1 MLKNLMQINM
11 KKIINN
17 IWVLLA
23 VLYLGSCTSDYL
35 DINDDPN
42 NPTEAVMNQLLP
54 GGEFFMAQALGQGN
68 FIGNNLQTFVHQIVT
83 RETQNYG
90 MTPGDNNIFNSWNYL
105 YTYALPAFDAVIE
118 AGDKD
123 GNLIYAGIGKTLKA
137 YSFSV
142 MVDLWGDIPYSEFN
156 VPGNNAPSP
165 DSSKDI
171 YNSLITLLEEA
182 NADLNNKEAENGLKP
197 GGDDFIYGGSVSKW
211 TKLNN
216 TIQLRLLLQSRKAKA
231 DITGWKTKLD
241 ALISENNFIGSA
253 DDFQF
258 WYNKGTSPQD
268 MRHPAISQYTGQ
280 QTNYISPFFYETMAG
295 ITLNTTGNPF
305 SGIKDPRMPYYY
317 VNQLKSGQDAENA
330 HEYRNGNFMSI
341 FFATNGPNSSGS
353 NDKSLTK
360 IGVYAAGGKYDTG
373 EGGVVS
379 LTDKDNVEYGYGIAP
394 HKMVTFFSL
403 KFMLAELAL
412 AGETTGDA
420 KALFKDAMNASVA
433 HVNSVVDR
441 QPQIT
446 ITINAGKPD
455 EKKEKVEMPKISVTD
470 RDAFVDAVLTKYD
483 AADADGKMEI
493 VMTQKW
499 IANFFNPIDSYT
511 DYRRTGYPVMFDP
524 AKTTDPGNAVNPTV
538 TERSPAVV
546 PLMNIASYPRS
557 LYYPTN
563 SETELNANMVQ
574 KSNLST
580 PFVFWDK

>member
-1 MLKNLMQINM
+1 MQINM
-11 KKIINN
+11 KKIMKS

-42 NPTEAVMNQLLP
+42 NPTEAVMDQLLS
-54 GGEFFMAQALGQGN
+54 GGEFYMTQAFSQGN
-68 FIGNNLQTFVHQIVT
+68 FLGNGLSTFVHQIVT

-105 YTYALPAFDAVIE
+105 YTYALPAFDAIIA
-118 AGDKD
+118 AGEED
-123 GNLIYAGIGKTLKA
+123 GNLIYAGVAKTLKA
-137 YSFSV
+137 YSFSM
-142 MVDLWGDIPYSEFN
+142 MVDIWGDIPYSEFN
-156 VPGNNAPSP
+156 VQGVNAPKP

-171 YNSLITLLEEA
+171 YNSLIALLEEA

-197 GGDDFIYGGSVSKW
+197 AADDFFYGGSVDKW

-216 TIQLRLLLQSRKAKA
+216 TIKLRLLLHSRKAKA

-241 ALISENNFIGSA
+241 ALIAENKFIGAA

-258 WYNKGTSPQD
+258 WFNTATTPQD

-295 ITLNTTGNPF
+295 ITLNTIDNPF
-305 SGIKDPRMPYYY
+305 SGIKDPRMPYYF
-317 VNQLKSGQDAENA
+317 VNQLKTGQDSENA

-360 IGVYAAGGKYDTG
+360 IGFYPAGGKYDDG
-373 EGGVVS
+373 KGGAIS
-379 LTDKDNVEYGYGIAP
+379 LLSQYGQAP

-403 KFMLAELAL
+403 KFMLAELVL
-412 AGETTGDA
+412 AGETNGDA
-420 KALFKDAMNASVA
+420 KVLLKDAINASIE
-433 HVNSVVDR
+433 HLNSMIDK
-441 QPQIT
+441 QS
-446 ITINAGKPD
+446 NAAQKST
-455 EKKEKVEMPKISVTD
+455 PKILVAD
-470 RDAFVDAVLTKYD
+470 RDAFVNSVLAKYD
-483 AADADGKMEI
+483 AANADGKMRI

-511 DYRRTGYPVMFDP
+511 DYRRTGFPVMFDP
-524 AKTTDPGNAVNPTV
+524 AKTTDPGNGVNPTV
-538 TERSPAVV
+538 AERSPAEV

-563 SETELNANMVQ
+563 SETELNPNMTQ
-574 KSNLST
+574 KTNLST

>member
-11 KKIINN
+11 KKIIKN

-42 NPTEAVMNQLLP
+42 YPTEAVMNQLLP
-54 GGEFFMAQALGQGN
+54 GGEYYMTQALGQGN
-68 FIGNNLQTFVHQIVT
+68 FIGNSLQTFVHQLVM
-83 RETQNYG
+83 REVQNYG

-105 YTYALPAFDAVIE
+105 YTYALPAFDAIID
-118 AGDKD
+118 AGEED
-123 GNLIYAGIGKTLKA
+123 GNLIYAGVAKTLKA

-156 VPGNNAPSP
+156 VQGVTNPKP

-182 NADLNNKEAENGLKP
+182 QADLNNAEAENGLRP
-197 GGDDFIYGGSVSKW
+197 GADDFFYAGNVDKW
-211 TKLNN
+211 TRLNN
-216 TIQLRLLLQSRKAKA
+216 TIQLKLLLQSRKAKE

-241 ALISENNFIGSA
+241 ALISEDNFIESGE
-253 DDFQF
+253 DFEF
-258 WYNKGTSPQD
+258 WFNTGTTPQD

-280 QTNYISPFFYETMAG
+280 QTNYISPFFYETMTG
-295 ITLNTTGNPF
+295 ITLNTTDNPF
-305 SGIKDPRMPYYY
+305 SGIRDPRVPYYF
-317 VNQLKSGQDAENA
+317 VNQLKDGQDSENS

-341 FFATNGPNSSGS
+341 FFATNGPNASGS

-360 IGVYAAGGKYDTG
+360 IGFYPAGGKYDDG
-373 EGGVVS
+373 NGGAIS
-379 LTDKDNVEYGYGIAP
+379 LESKYGQAP
-394 HKMVTFFSL
+394 HKMVTYFSL
-403 KFMLAELAL
+403 KFMLAELVL

-420 KALFKDAMNASVA
+420 RELLEEAINASIDHIHA
-433 HVNSVVDR
+433 MIDKQLDADQKS
-441 QPQIT
+441 T
-446 ITINAGKPD
+446 
-455 EKKEKVEMPKISVTD
+455 PKIEDAD
-470 RDAFVDAVLTKYD
+470 RNEFVDDVLAIYD
-483 AADADGKMEI
+483 AADAEGKMEI

-524 AKTTDPGNAVNPTV
+524 AKTTIPGSGVNPTV
-538 TERSPAVV
+538 EEGSPAEV
-546 PLMNIASYPRS
+546 PLMDFRSYPRS

-563 SETELNANMVQ
+563 SETELNPNMTQ
-574 KSNLST
+574 KSDLSKS
-580 PFVFWDK
+580 FVFWDK

>member
-123 GNLIYAGIGKTLKA
+123 GHLVYAGIGKTLKA

-142 MVDLWGDIPYSEFN
+142 MVDLWGDIPYSEYN
-156 VPGNNAPSP
+156 VQGNNAPKP

-171 YNSLITLLEEA
+171 YNSLIALLEEA
-182 NADLNNKEAENGLKP
+182 NANFKNPEAISGLIP
-197 GGDDFIYGGSVSKW
+197 GKDDFFYGEEKTTAAKIDKW
-211 TKLNN
+211 IRLNN

-241 ALISENNFIGSA
+241 ALMVEDKFMTSGG
-253 DDFQF
+253 DLQF
-258 WYNKGTSPQD
+258 WYNTATTPQD

-305 SGIKDPRMPYYY
+305 SGIKDPRMPYYF
-317 VNQLKSGQDAENA
+317 VNQLKSGQDSENA

-360 IGVYAAGGKYDTG
+360 IGFYPAGGKYDNG
-373 EGGVVS
+373 EGGAIS
-379 LTDKDNVEYGYGIAP
+379 LLAQYGQAP

-403 KFMLAELAL
+403 KFMLAELVL
-412 AGETTGDA
+412 AGETNGDA
-420 KALFKDAMNASVA
+420 KVLLKDAINASIA
-433 HVNSVVDR
+433 HLNSMIDK
-441 QPQIT
+441 QS
-446 ITINAGKPD
+446 NAAQKGT
-455 EKKEKVEMPKISVTD
+455 PKILAAD
-470 RDAFVDAVLTKYD
+470 RDAFVNAVLAKYD
-483 AADADGKMEI
+483 AANADGKMRI

-499 IANFFNPIDSYT
+499 IANYFNPIDSYT

-524 AKTTDPGNAVNPTV
+524 AKTTDPGNGVNPTV
-538 TERSPAVV
+538 AERSPAEV

-563 SETELNANMVQ
+563 SETELNPNMTQ
-574 KSNLST
+574 KTNLST

>member
-1 MLKNLMQINM
+1 MQINM

-54 GGEFFMAQALGQGN
+54 GGQYFMTQALGQGN

-90 MTPGDNNIFNSWNYL
+90 MTPGDNNIFNTWNYL
-105 YTYALPAFDAVIE
+105 YTYALPAYDAIIVS
-118 AGDKD
+118 GDAD
-123 GNLIYAGIGKTLKA
+123 GNLIYAGVAKTLKA
-137 YSFSV
+137 YTFSM

-156 VPGNNAPSP
+156 VQGVNAPKP
-165 DSSKDI
+165 DNSKDI
-171 YNSLITLLEEA
+171 YNSLIALLEEA
-182 NADLNNKEAENGLKP
+182 NANLNNTEAENGLKP
-197 GGDDFIYGGSVSKW
+197 GSDDFFYNGSVDKW

-216 TIQLRLLLQSRKAKA
+216 TIQLKLLLQSRKAKS
-231 DITGWKTKLD
+231 DITGWDSKLA
-241 ALISENNFIGSA
+241 ALMSANKFIGSS

-258 WYNKGTSPQD
+258 WFNTGTTPQD

-295 ITLNTTGNPF
+295 ISLNTTDNPF
-305 SGIKDPRMPYYY
+305 SGIKDPRTPYYF
-317 VNQLKSGQDAENA
+317 VNQLKTGQDSENY

-341 FFATNGPNSSGS
+341 FFATNGSNSSGS

-360 IGVYAAGGKYDTG
+360 IGFYPAGGKYDDG
-373 EGGVVS
+373 KGGTITLKS
-379 LTDKDNVEYGYGIAP
+379 EYGQAP

-412 AGETTGDA
+412 AGETTGDP
-420 KALFKDAMNASVA
+420 KALLKDAMVAS
-433 HVNSVVDR
+433 
-441 QPQIT
+441 
-446 ITINAGKPD
+446 INHLHSMIDKQSDAGQKST
-455 EKKEKVEMPKISVTD
+455 PKIAAAD
-470 RDAFVDAVLTKYD
+470 RDAFVNAVLAKYD

-493 VMTQKW
+493 IMTQKW
-499 IANFFNPIDSYT
+499 IANFFNPIDIYT

-524 AKTTDPGNAVNPTV
+524 AKTTDPGNGVNPTV
-538 TERSPAVV
+538 TETSPAEV
-546 PLMNIASYPRS
+546 PLMNFASYPRS

-563 SETELNANMVQ
+563 SETELNPNMVQ
-574 KSNLST
+574 KTNLST
-580 PFVFWDK
+580 PFVFWDKN

>member
-1 MLKNLMQINM
+1 MQINM

-54 GGEFFMAQALGQGN
+54 GGQYFMTQALGQGN

-90 MTPGDNNIFNSWNYL
+90 MTPGDNNIFNTWNYL
-105 YTYALPAFDAVIE
+105 YTYALPAYDAIIVSGE
-118 AGDKD
+118 ED
-123 GNLIYAGIGKTLKA
+123 GNLIYAGVAKTLKA
-137 YSFSV
+137 YTFSM

-156 VPGNNAPSP
+156 VQGVNAPKP

-171 YNSLITLLEEA
+171 YNSLIALLEEA
-182 NADLNNKEAENGLKP
+182 NANLNNKEVENGLKP
-197 GGDDFIYGGSVSKW
+197 GSDDFFYNGSVDKW

-216 TIQLRLLLQSRKAKA
+216 TIQLKLLLQSRKAKS
-231 DITGWKTKLD
+231 DITGWDTKLA
-241 ALISENNFIGSA
+241 ALMSGNNFIGST

-258 WYNKGTSPQD
+258 WFNTGTTPQD

-280 QTNYISPFFYETMAG
+280 QTMYISPFFYETMAG

-305 SGIKDPRMPYYY
+305 SEIKDPRTPYYF
-317 VNQLKSGQDAENA
+317 VNQLKTGQDSENY

-341 FFATNGPNSSGS
+341 FFATNGSNSSGS

-360 IGVYAAGGKYDTG
+360 IGFYPAGGKYDDG
-373 EGGVVS
+373 KGGTIKLES
-379 LTDKDNVEYGYGIAP
+379 YYGQAP

-412 AGETTGDA
+412 AGETSGDP
-420 KALFKDAMNASVA
+420 KALLKDAMVAS
-433 HVNSVVDR
+433 
-441 QPQIT
+441 
-446 ITINAGKPD
+446 INHLHSMIDKQADAGQKST
-455 EKKEKVEMPKISVTD
+455 PKIAAAD
-470 RDAFVDAVLTKYD
+470 RDTFVDAVLAKYD

-493 VMTQKW
+493 VMT
-499 IANFFNPIDSYT
+499 
-511 DYRRTGYPVMFDP
+511 
-524 AKTTDPGNAVNPTV
+524 
-538 TERSPAVV
+538 
-546 PLMNIASYPRS
+546 
-557 LYYPTN
+557 
-563 SETELNANMVQ
+563 
-574 KSNLST
+574 
-580 PFVFWDK
+580 